1 MAKSS
6 DELAY
11 LKESYFEVVCLF
23 DRIKSRHGE
32 EVARQMFAD
41 RANSWSFDRLSPGDQ
56 KNLRL
61 LVDYYTM
68 KKPRIK
74 ALAKLL
80 AEHGRSGPRGTTNRK
95 AFERQIKRLLKD
107 DRKAYER
114 ARTNFFY
121 FWVEMYG
128 SDREFPL
135 ELLGRLKDWEPKPWE
150 TFSPE

>member
-1 MAKSS
+1 MKGPAAKGQKELGRVYVAKSQE
-6 DELAY
+6 ELAH
-11 LKESYFEVVCLF
+11 LKESYFEVVRLF
-23 DRIKSRHGE
+23 DQIKSRHGE

-80 AEHGRSGPRGTTNRK
+80 AEHGRS
-95 AFERQIKRLLKD
+95 
-107 DRKAYER
+107 
-114 ARTNFFY
+114 
-121 FWVEMYG
+121 
-128 SDREFPL
+128 
-135 ELLGRLKDWEPKPWE
+135 
-150 TFSPE
+150 